1 MLPITKVEDAIVKRI
16 VAAKLP
22 YLRFIGSYG
31 GELMGDWREVI
42 RALPAVW
49 VAFKEASAPECKNTA
64 RTRYQARLTYSTIV
78 ADRSARSES
87 ATRKGGPGSIGTY
100 QMLDDVAR
108 LICMQD
114 FGLDDV
120 DPLAPGR
127 VRSLF
132 DGKVQEQALSVMS
145 QEWTARVQFRL
156 REPGQGPL
164 PADGAALP
172 TGYLPPEGQ
181 TFPGAANINNPA
193 PLPELSKLA
202 LQYWLKPPQDMAT
215 DPPAAEDILT
225 LNIQV

>member
-1 MLPITKVEDAIVKRI
+1 MLPITKIEDAIIKQI
-16 VAAKLP
+16 ALAKLP
-22 YLRFIGSYG
+22 YLRFVGSYG
-31 GELMGDWREVI
+31 GELMGDWQEVI

-49 VAFKEASAPECKNTA
+49 VAFKDASVPECKNTA
-64 RTRYQARLTYSTIV
+64 RARYQSRLTFTTIV

-100 QMLDDVAR
+100 KMLDDVAR

-120 DPLAPGR
+120 DPLQPGR

-132 DGKVQEQALSVMS
+132 DGKVQAQGLSVMS
-145 QEWTARVQFRL
+145 QDWTAKVQFRL

-164 PADGAALP
+164 PTDGAALP

-181 TFPGAANINNPA
+181 TFPGTANANNPA
-193 PLPELSKLA
+193 PLPELSTLA
-202 LQYWLKPPQDMAT
+202 LQYWLKPPQNMAT

-225 LNIQV
+225 LNIKM